1 VARKFFSDQ
10 RKQAQDTLLQ
20 ILTKYPNYS
29 DIRTFLAT
37 TYSWMGTIKARA
49 EFAQVIKMTR
59 KTKKLIAAKNESWS
73 DNYADAILMA
83 DKALKWFPDDDIII
97 LKATAT
103 EKTNNPQ
110 ESLTIIET
118 ILEKKSK

>member
-1 VARKFFSDQ
+1 M
-10 RKQAQDTLLQ
+10 
-20 ILTKYPNYS
+20 N
-29 DIRTFLAT
+29 
-37 TYSWMGTIKARA
+37 
-49 EFAQVIKMTR
+49 
-59 KTKKLIAAKNESWS
+59 
-73 DNYADAILMA
+73 
-83 DKALKWFPDDDIII
+83 KALKWFPDDDIII